1 MSEQNIDITEKP
13 IDNNIKIIDTISNII
28 EPVEPVNINITDE
41 KTRKK
46 YKPLSEEAKQKRA
59 EILKK
64 ARIAKAEKNKNK
76 SIMDTKINFPV
87 EIIEKPKMSKEEK
100 QKLREE
106 EIASIVDKKLREYKE
121 EKELNRKRTTLRDF
135 F

>member
-1 MSEQNIDITEKP
+1 MFK
-13 IDNNIKIIDTISNII
+13 
-28 EPVEPVNINITDE
+28 
-41 KTRKK
+41 
-46 YKPLSEEAKQKRA
+46 LF
-59 EILKK
+59 ILFLL
-64 ARIAKAEKNKNK
+64 I
-76 SIMDTKINFPV
+76 
-87 EIIEKPKMSKEEK
+87 EK

>member
-41 KTRKK
+41 KTRKI

-64 ARIAKAEKNKNK
+64 QE
-76 SIMDTKINFPV
+76 
-87 EIIEKPKMSKEEK
+87 
-100 QKLREE
+100 
-106 EIASIVDKKLREYKE
+106 
-121 EKELNRKRTTLRDF
+121 
-135 F
+135 

>member
-1 MSEQNIDITEKP
+1 
-13 IDNNIKIIDTISNII
+13 
-28 EPVEPVNINITDE
+28 
-41 KTRKK
+41 
-46 YKPLSEEAKQKRA
+46 
-59 EILKK
+59 
-64 ARIAKAEKNKNK
+64 
-76 SIMDTKINFPV
+76 MDTKINFPV